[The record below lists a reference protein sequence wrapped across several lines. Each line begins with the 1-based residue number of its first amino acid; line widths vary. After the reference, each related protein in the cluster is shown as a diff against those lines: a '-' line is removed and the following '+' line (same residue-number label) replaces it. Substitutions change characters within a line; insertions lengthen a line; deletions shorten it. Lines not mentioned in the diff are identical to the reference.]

1 MYPQVLPF
9 VLIHA
14 GCLAAIWSGVSWQ
27 AVAICV
33 ALYWLRMFGITAGY
47 HRYFSHRAYATSR
60 AFQFILAFLAQSS
73 AQKSV
78 LWWAAKH
85 RHHHLHSDTAQDVH
99 SPRHK
104 GFVYSHLGWIFYRQH
119 DATDL
124 VKVSDLASYPELM
137 WLHRL
142 ELLPAVVL
150 AGLCFLIAGWSG
162 LVVGFM
168 WSTVVL
174 YHATFCI
181 NSLAHVHGRRRYV
194 TGDDSRNNWLLAL
207 LTMGEGWHNNH
218 HAYQASARQGFYWY
232 EVDLTYYALV
242 ALSWLGIVWD
252 LKLPPRQ
259 VLRNEHRLGSR
270 VVKQAA
276 EQLAARFDPEHIALA
291 IRTSIHETELSV
303 RDALSL
309 LQHRADLRQSATR
322 SPAASRIAWR
332 KPGRSRPGWPAP
344 IKRPGS
350 PHPFAEPREGA
361 ACASF
366 PSPPSKSSK
375 KGPKPC
381 PFRSRT
387 GTRGRPV
394 FCRPR
399 SQPRRRRKNTF
410 SRIGRPS
417 KRWLATLSRW
427 EPLRTARSSS

>member
-14 GCLAAIWSGVSWQ
+14 GCAAAIWSGVSWQ
-27 AVAICV
+27 AVALCA
-33 ALYWLRMFGITAGY
+33 ALYWLRMFAITGGY

-60 AFQFILAFLAQSS
+60 VFQFILAFLAQSS

-85 RHHHLHSDTAQDVH
+85 RHHHLHSDTPHDVH

-150 AGLCFLIAGWSG
+150 AGLCFLLAGWSG

-168 WSTVVL
+168 WSTVLL

-181 NSLAHVHGRRRYV
+181 NSLAHVHGRKRYV

-207 LTMGEGWHNNH
+207 VTMGEGWHNNH

-232 EVDLTYYALV
+232 EIDLTYYVLV
-242 ALSWLGIVWD
+242 ALSWCGIVRD
-252 LKLPPRQ
+252 LKAPPRQ

-270 VVKQAA
+270 VVKHAA
-276 EQLAARFDPEHIALA
+276 EQLAARFNPDHIALA
-291 IRTSIHETELSV
+291 IKASIHETELSV
-303 RDALSL
+303 RDALAL
-309 LQHRADLRQSATR
+309 LQRRADLRLSSMPTRDQLLAEAQRMFAKTISLDDIVDRAHELLNDSVGFLLAAPARAVSPKSA
-322 SPAASRIAWR
+322 
-332 KPGRSRPGWPAP
+332 G
-344 IKRPGS
+344 
-350 PHPFAEPREGA
+350 E
-361 ACASF
+361 
-366 PSPPSKSSK
+366 
-375 KGPKPC
+375 
-381 PFRSRT
+381 
-387 GTRGRPV
+387 
-394 FCRPR
+394 
-399 SQPRRRRKNTF
+399 
-410 SRIGRPS
+410 
-417 KRWLATLSRW
+417 
-427 EPLRTARSSS
+427 